1 MQKECLYKTTTCYV
15 YVINLMHYF
24 VHGFLAEE
32 FLSDPKRQVLE
43 TELLMLGK
51 DLNLE
56 VNNAM
61 LKFEIC
67 NIIVTHLIDELIL
80 GEDAL
85 YIK

>member
-1 MQKECLYKTTTCYV
+1 MQKECPYKMTTCYV

-51 DLNLE
+51 YLNLE

-67 NIIVTHLIDELIL
+67 NVIVTHLIDEVIL

-85 YIK
+85 YFK